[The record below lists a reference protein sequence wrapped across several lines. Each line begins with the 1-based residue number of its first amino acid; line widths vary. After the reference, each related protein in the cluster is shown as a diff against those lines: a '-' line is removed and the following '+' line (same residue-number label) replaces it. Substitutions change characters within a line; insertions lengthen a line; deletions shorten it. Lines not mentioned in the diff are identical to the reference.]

1 MDLQLLFSGKN
12 GQSSGSAAALF
23 ALLNLG
29 LIESLANGMLSPD
42 DAVRMFYNAE
52 NCLYVAKRLRQKI
65 AGEIMSRGTQLPDLF
80 EALPADEALRE
91 FQHELATIRS
101 LCLRLMEK
109 KKLVA

>member
-1 MDLQLLFSGKN
+1 MELQLLLSGKS
-12 GQSSGSAAALF
+12 GRSASSPAALF

-42 DAVRMFYNAE
+42 EAVRLFYNAE
-52 NCLYVAKRLRQKI
+52 NCLFVGKHLKKKI
-65 AGEIMSRGTQLPDLF
+65 AAEIMSRATQLPDLF

-101 LCLRLMEK
+101 LCLRLLEK
-109 KKLVA
+109 RQLVA